1 MYQTSIRNKKKLS
14 QFNKVANNN
23 YNIDLQHEVYAY
35 VIKLLGNCRV
45 LVLCDNGTEAIGVIR
60 GSMRRFNKRV
70 LIETGDI
77 LAVSMRDF
85 QDNKV
90 DIVHKYNAEQCKILI
105 NNKEIS
111 DTLINAYN
119 KISNATLNNTNEAN
133 IIFDDATEDEM
144 FAMDAAN
151 AAADATADAAAA
163 ANKKKAS
170 GSGSAAGAAGA
181 GSADTYNNSVF
192 EFDSADD
199 DDACEAEDACEADD
213 I

>member
-23 YNIDLQHEVYAY
+23 YNIDLQYEVYAY

-45 LVLCDNGTEAIGVIR
+45 LVLCDNGTEAVGVIR

-119 KISNATLNNTNEAN
+119 KISNTALNNANEAN
-133 IIFDDATEDEM
+133 IIFDDAAE
-144 FAMDAAN
+144 AAD
-151 AAADATADAAAA
+151 AADATDTVVA
-163 ANKKKAS
+163 AN
-170 GSGSAAGAAGA
+170 GAA
-181 GSADTYNNSVF
+181 VF
-192 EFDSADD
+192 EFDSEDDD
-199 DDACEAEDACEADD
+199 DDAAADADD

>member
-1 MYQTSIRNKKKLS
+1 MYQTSIRNKKKIS

-23 YNIDLQHEVYAY
+23 YIINPEYEVYAY

-45 LVLCDNGTEAIGVIR
+45 LVLCDNGTEAVGVIR

-90 DIVHKYNAEQCKILI
+90 DIVHKYNAEQFKILI

-119 KISNATLNNTNEAN
+119 KISNNAVNNANEAN
-133 IIFDDATEDEM
+133 IIFDDA
-144 FAMDAAN
+144 DADAN
-151 AAADATADAAAA
+151 ADAADAN
-163 ANKKKAS
+163 ANKKKAKDAT
-170 GSGSAAGAAGA
+170 AATAA
-181 GSADTYNNSVF
+181 TEFV
-192 EFDSADD
+192 FDSED
-199 DDACEAEDACEADD
+199 DDAEADD

>member
-1 MYQTSIRNKKKLS
+1 MYQTSIRNKKKIS

-23 YNIDLQHEVYAY
+23 YDINKDYEVYAY

-45 LVLCDNGTEAIGVIR
+45 LVLCDNGNEAVGVIR

-90 DIVHKYNAEQCKILI
+90 DIVHKYNAEQCKVLI

-119 KISNATLNNTNEAN
+119 KITTTTINNTNEAN
-133 IIFDDATEDEM
+133 IIFDDTCDTTEDC
-144 FAMDAAN
+144 
-151 AAADATADAAAA
+151 
-163 ANKKKAS
+163 KKMLPS
-170 GSGSAAGAAGA
+170 
-181 GSADTYNNSVF
+181 DNYNNVTFVF
-192 EFDSADD
+192 NSED
-199 DDACEAEDACEADD
+199 EDAYEDD
-213 I
+213 NEGI

>member
-1 MYQTSIRNKKKLS
+1 MYQTSIRNKKKIS
-14 QFNKVANNN
+14 QFNKIANNN
-23 YNIDLQHEVYAY
+23 YDLNKDYEVYAY

-45 LVLCDNGTEAIGVIR
+45 LVLCDNGNEAVGVIR

-90 DIVHKYNAEQCKILI
+90 DIVHKYNAEQCKVLI

-119 KISNATLNNTNEAN
+119 KITTTAINNINEAN
-133 IIFDDATEDEM
+133 IIFDDTSDITEDC
-144 FAMDAAN
+144 
-151 AAADATADAAAA
+151 
-163 ANKKKAS
+163 KKKQPS
-170 GSGSAAGAAGA
+170 
-181 GSADTYNNSVF
+181 DNYNNVTFIFNS
-192 EFDSADD
+192 ED
-199 DDACEAEDACEADD
+199 EDAYEDDNKDDNDD

>member
-1 MYQTSIRNKKKLS
+1 MYQTSIRNKKKIS

-23 YNIDLQHEVYAY
+23 YIINPEYEVYAY

-45 LVLCDNGTEAIGVIR
+45 LVLCDNGTEAVGVIR

-119 KISNATLNNTNEAN
+119 KISNNAVNNANEAN
-133 IIFDDATEDEM
+133 IIFDDAVEAADD
-144 FAMDAAN
+144 AMDAA
-151 AAADATADAAAA
+151 AAV
-163 ANKKKAS
+163 ANKKKAKDAKTA
-170 GSGSAAGAAGA
+170 SAA
-181 GSADTYNNSVF
+181 SDYNNSVF
-192 EFDSADD
+192 EFDSEDD
-199 DDACEAEDACEADD
+199 DDDTADD

>member
-14 QFNKVANNN
+14 QFNKVSNNN
-23 YNIDLQHEVYAY
+23 YNINKEYEEFAY

-45 LVLCDNGTEAIGVIR
+45 LVLCDNGNEAIGVIR

-77 LAVSMRDF
+77 LAVSMREY

-119 KISNATLNNTNEAN
+119 KISNAAINNTNEAN
-133 IIFDDATEDEM
+133 IIFDDA
-144 FAMDAAN
+144 AV
-151 AAADATADAAAA
+151 AADAGDADASRGDSYANSKFEFDSDDYDDEEADDETVAAAA
-163 ANKKKAS
+163 A
-170 GSGSAAGAAGA
+170 
-181 GSADTYNNSVF
+181 
-192 EFDSADD
+192 
-199 DDACEAEDACEADD
+199 ADD